1 MPTTDWNERWAR
13 DLKRFR
19 RRRRRGNKEG
29 HYGDHWGDP
38 SLSGVRYLLHRLR
51 PGSKSIGNLSKVVKN
66 QLRPYVKPDSVVLE
80 IGAGGGRWTQFLIG
94 AREVVVAE
102 LNPQFFRYLKKR
114 FKDDQAKLRF
124 YQTSGYEL
132 KGIDGESIDFVF
144 SFGTF
149 VHIDPEG
156 IDEYLGEIHRVL
168 KPGGNATLQY
178 ADRTKPYFKGRDN
191 WDGFSD
197 MNGPKMEAMLAARG
211 FTLVQHDQS
220 LLKHSNVVVFKRS

>member
-19 RRRRRGNKEG
+19 RRRRLGKKEG

-51 PGSKSIGNLSKVVKN
+51 PGSQSIGDLSKVVKN
-66 QLRPYVKPDSVVLE
+66 HLQPYVKPDSVVLE
-80 IGAGGGRWTQFLIG
+80 IGAGGGRWTQYLIG

-102 LNPQFFRYLKKR
+102 LNPQFFRYLRKR
-114 FKDDQAKLRF
+114 FKKDKRKLRF
-124 YQTSGYEL
+124 YETSGYEL
-132 KGIDGESIDFVF
+132 NGIDSGSIDFVF

-156 IDEYLGEIHRVL
+156 IDAYLAEIHRVL

-178 ADRTKPYFKGRDN
+178 ADRMKPYFENRDN

-211 FTLVQHDQS
+211 FTVVQHDQS
-220 LLKHSNVVVFKRS
+220 LLKHSNVVVFKRP